1 MHHSHD
7 KFGIDE
13 SLIDHD
19 VFNEFIRYE
28 HVERDIEKIT
38 RKEEDMRKGGGVE
51 TNYFSHNDF
60 CHLDPITYI

>member
-13 SLIDHD
+13 SLIDHN

-28 HVERDIEKIT
+28 HVERDIEIIT
-38 RKEEDMRKGGGVE
+38 RKEEDMRRGGGLKLIIFVM
-51 TNYFSHNDF
+51 NIFVILIS
-60 CHLDPITYI
+60 